1 MLKPLT
7 IFILIATLTSCLS
20 LSDGDSDIF
29 VKESSN
35 KKQDKKAVLFS
46 KSPSLSSDSYQ
57 VSIVGYD
64 NKFNNTQVGNTF
76 TVDNDHGKTR
86 LDSASINFNWLSD
99 DTLQID
105 YDKKIRTFIQQK
117 IVKEVTIIYKA
128 R

>member
-1 MLKPLT
+1 MLKPLI

-20 LSDGDSDIF
+20 LSDGDSDTF

-105 YDKKIRTFIQQK
+105 YDKKLRTFIQQK